1 LGGFLDSWVVYGSQ
15 TKTKTTNKRLGSME
29 KEGSFRNIWENVG
42 KSMNFVEVLI
52 YVNIKIIMMMTPG

>member
-1 LGGFLDSWVVYGSQ
+1 MVYGSQ

>member
-1 LGGFLDSWVVYGSQ
+1 MGLLFPIYGKIIKMFQ
-15 TKTKTTNKRLGSME
+15 TNQ
-29 KEGSFRNIWENVG
+29 FRNIWENVG